1 LLLSATMRLRRAS
14 GARRHGALLAAAQG
28 ALALLLLLL
37 PVLDVHADT
46 TLAPVA
52 PGTPIATDAIHPGA
66 ATHVESSGTQVT
78 PRCPACDL
86 AQQSAGT
93 LSQSGQIEP
102 AVRRVGATASAASS
116 RPAAPLGTPH
126 LRGPPAS

>member
-1 LLLSATMRLRRAS
+1 MRHTS
-14 GARRHGALLAAAQG
+14 GARRHGALSALGQG

-46 TLAPVA
+46 TLAPIA

-66 ATHVESSGTQVT
+66 ATHVESSGTQVA

-86 AQQSAGT
+86 AQQSAGA
-93 LSQSGQIEP
+93 LSQSWQP
-102 AVRRVGATASAASS
+102 APVVRRVSATASTVFG
-116 RPAAPLGTPH
+116 RPAAPLGTPQ
-126 LRGPPAS
+126 LLGPPSS

>member
-1 LLLSATMRLRRAS
+1 MRRAS

-28 ALALLLLLL
+28 ALAVLLLLL

-93 LSQSGQIEP
+93 LARSWQP
-102 AVRRVGATASAASS
+102 APLVRRMLATTASLFS
-116 RPAAPLGTPH
+116 RPATPPGTPQ
-126 LRGPPAS
+126 LRGPPSA